1 MKIKGFEDYSIYED
15 GRVINKHGRIM
26 KCQLNKDGYKRIA
39 LWKDS
44 KPKTFFLHRLLAINF
59 IPNPENKYSVDHENR
74 DPLDNSLENLRWATR
89 EEQNANRGGIWEYPI
104 TKGSLSKNNKNNY
117 RYRWHED
124 KIPMWKHFKTLEL
137 AQAFEI
143 EHLKTYE
150 LQIK

>member
-1 MKIKGFEDYSIYED
+1 MKIKGFEDYEIFED
-15 GRVINKHGRIM
+15 GRVINKDGRELKNWIN
-26 KCQLNKDGYKRIA
+26 CGYKRIG
-39 LWKDS
+39 LCKDGIQ
-44 KPKTFFLHRLLAINF
+44 KQFLLHRLLALHF